1 MTVVPCDVLIGTMRY
16 SNMVGVVPMLDE
28 DNAAELEEEDDDEE
42 EEDDDE
48 EPGEDVA
55 ERFVVP
61 L

>member
-1 MTVVPCDVLIGTMRY
+1 
-16 SNMVGVVPMLDE
+16 MVGVVPMLE
-28 DNAAELEEEDDDEE
+28 GDNAAELEEEDDDEE

>member
-1 MTVVPCDVLIGTMRY
+1 
-16 SNMVGVVPMLDE
+16 MLDE